1 METFK
6 TNAYEFCINMA
17 IGGPSAVISRTLT
30 APLELLKIQQQN
42 RFLPNTTL
50 REVLKKEGITGL
62 WKGNLANTIR
72 IFPQSAINFAC
83 FQFAKTYLFTWLE
96 TQPTVMNFFAG
107 TFAGIV
113 SMASIYPLE
122 NIRSRLSLQTNK
134 THYHGVVDVF
144 RKTPIKTLYN
154 GLRMSL
160 IGFAPY
166 NALNF
171 MFYNLFKDVGGSLQK
186 DNHTLIP
193 ASLIQLIA
201 GGFAGMCAVSFTY
214 PTDLIRRRLQLQG
227 FDTRVPKYKGI
238 LDCACKIY
246 TTEGG
251 IHALYRGLGACY
263 IKIFPAIAIQFWMME
278 TLTTLIQSKPNS
290 S

>member
-6 TNAYEFCINMA
+6 TKAYEFCINMA

-50 REVLKKEGITGL
+50 HEVFEKEGITGL

-83 FQFAKTYLFTWLE
+83 FQFAKTYVFSWLE
-96 TQPTVMNFFAG
+96 TQPTLMNFFSG

-154 GLRMSL
+154 GLGMSL

-171 MFYNLFKDVGGSLQK
+171 MFYNLFKDVGGSF
-186 DNHTLIP
+186 HMP
-193 ASLIQLIA
+193 ASFIQLLA
-201 GGFAGMCAVSFTY
+201 GGFAGMSAVSFTY

-238 LDCACKIY
+238 LDCAYKIY

-251 IHALYRGLGACY
+251 IYGLYRGLGACY

-278 TLTTLIQSKPNS
+278 TLTTLIQSQSKQRAS
-290 S
+290 